1 LPLANQTA
9 GPAVLTIGA
18 VAPVENRGDFVGS
31 GSYIRRTGLALG
43 LTIALSVFT
52 ATAVAVAATTAP
64 ATTPARTV
72 GATATAARQA
82 STGRPAT
89 TAGTICWSGAHP
101 RLAARISRGILAAL
115 SGRSSVVG
123 LKVDDTVKGVICD
136 FHQDQQFYSASVI
149 KATILA
155 ALLRKLMQ
163 EHRYLSSAQETLAT
177 EMITESDN
185 AAASA
190 LWAETGRPS
199 LQHFLNLASMK
210 QTVLGPGG
218 YWGLTLITAHDQM
231 LLLKVLTSKNRVL
244 DYASRSYELSL
255 MARVIPSQRWG
266 VPAGAPADVTVHVK
280 NGWLPYPGDDWHIN
294 SIGSFSGHHRNY
306 LIVVLTAG
314 NPSMDYG
321 IDTVQDVAEV
331 INRDLNE
338 GVTDVIP
345 PSAPSPSWGT
355 LDEQIPAPGTRPAD
369 ASVGG

>member
-1 LPLANQTA
+1 VRA
-9 GPAVLTIGA
+9 
-18 VAPVENRGDFVGS
+18 
-31 GSYIRRTGLALG
+31 GSYLRRTGLALG
-43 LTIALSVFT
+43 LTIALAPVT
-52 ATAVAVAATTAP
+52 PMAAATAATSTAAVTT
-64 ATTPARTV
+64 T
-72 GATATAARQA
+72 GATATASR
-82 STGRPAT
+82 TGKAAD
-89 TAGTICWSGAHP
+89 TAGMICWSGAHP
-101 RLAARISRGILAAL
+101 QLAARISRGILAAL

-136 FHQDQQFYSASVI
+136 LQQDRRFYSASVV

-163 EHRYLSSAQETLAT
+163 AHRYLTSAQRTLAT

-190 LWAETGRPS
+190 LWAEVGRPS

-210 QTVLGPGG
+210 QTKLGPGG
-218 YWGLTLITAHDQM
+218 YWGLTLITAHDQI
-231 LLLKVLTSKNRVL
+231 LLLKVLTSKNQVL

-255 MARVIPSQRWG
+255 MARVIASQRWG

-306 LIVVLTAG
+306 LIVVLTAN
-314 NPSMDYG
+314 NPSMPYG
-321 IDTVQDVAEV
+321 VDTVQDVAEV

-338 GVTDVIP
+338 GVTAVIP

-355 LDEQIPAPGTRPAD
+355 PDEQIAAPPARRAG
-369 ASVGG
+369 ASAGG